1 MSEKSIHFPVYKII
15 SVFEANFQL
24 WDICNVASDTKSNEI
39 WMEIIFVGSHFSD
52 LLFFL
57 HISSVLAWGHLMQLA
72 KYSDKVTTQ
81 AFPFVVYFVFL

>member
-1 MSEKSIHFPVYKII
+1 
-15 SVFEANFQL
+15 
-24 WDICNVASDTKSNEI
+24 
-39 WMEIIFVGSHFSD
+39 MEIIFVGSHFSD
-52 LLFFL
+52 LLLFL